1 MNDEVKKTNKNR
13 KASTTKKSTSS
24 KSQTN
29 KNTTKKVT
37 NKQVASKS
45 TKTTNK
51 SKSTKA
57 KTSSAKVNNGS
68 KKTNNAKKTT
78 TPKTVKKE
86 TPKVVKEEVQKEV
99 QEEVKVVPEIKEE
112 PIKENNKTTEDVVLE
127 AKENIIKE
135 EKVKKEFFKDNFIN
149 NVLMVTL
156 FTFAI
161 EIIFRL
167 ISHFSFFNYATL
179 RILISTFILSLI
191 FTFLA
196 SLTKRKWLRNTIIL
210 VYIFLYT
217 LYSWLQLGFFNFLGV
232 YISFNTSSQ
241 FGAVTDY
248 IYDFLDS
255 FKLIYYVVIIPF
267 VWAFIHYIFILRK
280 KEYHKLKFNLKTLLI
295 IPVLLVS
302 GLLYYGTIT
311 LPFMQNKLQTKSN
324 KYLFLVPDVPT
335 VAVNQYGSVMF
346 GVVDLRSY
354 LYPIEIDENVF
365 SPNTPGNATKPT
377 REVDDYLDKLANS
390 DEEKKYAKLN
400 QYFANQV
407 VTDYNDYTGMFE
419 GKNVVVILMESVN
432 EAIINPEYYPNFYK
446 LYSEGWHW
454 NNHYSPRNS
463 CATGNNEFSA
473 MTSLYSIYNTCTMN
487 VYKNNTYY
495 EAIFN
500 LFNAKGYNTSS
511 MHDFVEWYYKR
522 KTSHPNMG
530 SSNFYGAD
538 KLGIKT
544 SGVYGEWPSD
554 EEFFEKAFDILLNDT
569 TDKPFMTWL
578 TTVTSHQPY
587 SVSSTY
593 GDLYKDYFKG
603 EGYSNSVSRYMSKL
617 KVVDNAIGIMIDKL
631 ETAGKLDDTVI
642 VMLADHYPYGLKKN
656 QVAEMISHN
665 LDDYDIEKT
674 PFVIYNPSM
683 SPMAR
688 DEYTSYIN
696 LLPTIANLMN
706 LNYDPR
712 LYMGTD
718 LFSPDYV
725 SRVVFADGSWKNA
738 DAYYNASTSETKYYG
753 DVTYTVEELQNIN
766 NMISLKM
773 SMSTTAIKNNYFSY
787 LEKTINKLKEEEQV
801 IVDETIPIPEEEQTE
816 IPTDNSNENAN

>member
-13 KASTTKKSTSS
+13 KASTTKKSTNS
-24 KSQTN
+24 KSKT
-29 KNTTKKVT
+29 
-37 NKQVASKS
+37 
-45 TKTTNK
+45 TTNK
-51 SKSTKA
+51 KTVAKRATTSKATNTKA
-57 KTSSAKVNNGS
+57 KTSTKKVNNTS
-68 KKTNNAKKTT
+68 KKTNSAKKTT
-78 TPKTVKKE
+78 TTKTVKKE
-86 TPKVVKEEVQKEV
+86 TPNKGV
-99 QEEVKVVPEIKEE
+99 QEEVKVIPEVKEETIKEE
-112 PIKENNKTTEDVVLE
+112 EKNILEEKENL
-127 AKENIIKE
+127 IKE

-156 FTFAI
+156 FTFVI

-167 ISHFSFFNYATL
+167 ISHFSLFNYATL

-191 FTFLA
+191 FTFIA
-196 SLTKRKWLRNTIIL
+196 SLTKRRWLRNTIIL
-210 VYIFLYT
+210 LYIFLYT

-267 VWAFIHYIFILRK
+267 IWAFIHYIFIIKK

-335 VAVNQYGSVMF
+335 VAVNQYGSIMF
-346 GVVDLRSY
+346 GVIDLRSY

-365 SPNTPGNATKPT
+365 SPNTPGNATKPS
-377 REVDDYLDKLANS
+377 REVEDYLDKLANS
-390 DEEKKYAKLN
+390 DDEDKKYAKLN
-400 QYFANQV
+400 QYFANQA

-463 CATGNNEFSA
+463 CATGNNEFSS

-487 VYKNNTYY
+487 VYKNNNYY

-500 LFNAKGYNTSS
+500 LFNEKGYNTSS

-569 TDKPFMTWL
+569 TGKPFMTWL

-593 GDLYKDYFKG
+593 GDLYMSYFKD

-631 ETAGKLDDTVI
+631 EASGKLDDTVI

-656 QVAEMISHN
+656 QVAEMVSHD

-683 SPMAR
+683 TPMAR

-696 LLPTIANLMN
+696 LLPTVANLMN

-738 DAYYNASTSETKYYG
+738 DAYYNASTSETTYYG

-787 LEKTINKLKEEEQV
+787 LENAINKLKEEEQV
-801 IVDETIPIPEEEQTE
+801 IVDETIPIPDEEQTE
-816 IPTDNSNENAN
+816 IPTENAN